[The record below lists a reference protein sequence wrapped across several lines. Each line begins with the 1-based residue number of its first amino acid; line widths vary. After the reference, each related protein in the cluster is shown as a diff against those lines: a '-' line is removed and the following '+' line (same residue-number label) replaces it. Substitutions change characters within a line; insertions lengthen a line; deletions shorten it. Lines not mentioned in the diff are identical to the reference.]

1 MVRGLL
7 SFGGIFAAALIAF
20 SYVSKETGGTDL
32 LSLFRPLPEVN
43 ETYQRGFRSD
53 AVSRINAARSPLEV
67 EEARVDDEIQTFL
80 ARFVKE
86 HPNPGEIELESVF
99 NTLQLKFPGAQY
111 LAANLVTSGDRE
123 SLISKLAGWT
133 AAASPDFNT
142 VNTAVFTQ
150 GRRIGAL
157 AVMARRI
164 PPFSLEAANAKGGRF
179 FNKCPHCG
187 EVHALEVE
195 KESRTLILSCPYCDL
210 PFDVLAADTT
220 GQIRRAPDFFDGFRL
235 LEDPTTVN
243 QLSDEQRI
251 IALWQRI
258 TDQCEY
264 QLDQDHSA
272 DGEREVWKHSRETW
286 DDEAGDCEDTSI
298 LLADALMSAGFDA
311 RVAIG
316 WNGNIGQH
324 AWVVVKAGGFQYV
337 LESTLQDEITSESLV
352 PVAEAAAFYQP
363 EQLFDRENLYFTQA
377 NEEAFRRDY
386 FSAALWERLPVG
398 DETNAPQLSLR

>member
-7 SFGGIFAAALIAF
+7 CFGGILAAALIAF
-20 SYVSKETGGTDL
+20 SYVSKEAGESGL

-53 AVSRINAARSPLEV
+53 AISRINAARLPLNV
-67 EEARVDDEIQTFL
+67 DGARVDDEIQAFL
-80 ARFVKE
+80 ARFVE
-86 HPNPGEIELESVF
+86 QHPNPGEIELESVF

-111 LAANLVTSGDRE
+111 LAANLVTSGERE

-133 AAASPDFNT
+133 AAASPDFDT
-142 VNTAVFTQ
+142 VNTTVFTQ
-150 GRRIGAL
+150 GRRMGAL

-164 PPFSLEAANAKGGRF
+164 PAFSLEAANEKGGRF
-179 FNKCPHCG
+179 FNECPHCG

-210 PFDVLAADTT
+210 PFDVLAADTK
-220 GQIRRAPDFFDGFRL
+220 GQIRRAPDFFEGFRL
-235 LEDPTTVN
+235 LEDPSAAS
-243 QLSDEQRI
+243 QLSDEERI
-251 IALWQRI
+251 VALWQRI

-264 QLDQDHSA
+264 QLDQDHSI

-286 DDEAGDCEDTSI
+286 DDKAGDCEDTSI
-298 LLADALMSAGFDA
+298 LLADALISAGFDT

-324 AWVVVKAGGFQYV
+324 AWVVVKAGGIQYV
-337 LESTLQDEITSESLV
+337 LESTLQDEISLASLV
-352 PVAEAAAFYQP
+352 PAVDAAAFYQP
-363 EQLFDRENLYFTQA
+363 EQLFDRENLYFTRA
-377 NEEAFRRDY
+377 DEAAFRRDY
-386 FSAALWERLPVG
+386 FSPVLWERLSVQRDG
-398 DETNAPQLSLR
+398 KSPQLSFR